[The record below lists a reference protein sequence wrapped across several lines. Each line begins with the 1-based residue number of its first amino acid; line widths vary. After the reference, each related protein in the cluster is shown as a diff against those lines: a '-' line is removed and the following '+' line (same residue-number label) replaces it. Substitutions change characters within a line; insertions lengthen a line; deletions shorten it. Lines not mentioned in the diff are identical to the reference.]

1 MVGVVLQIRSGNV
14 GEGIMYIF
22 VVMFHHHAGFSI
34 LQMCLHEPC
43 LLLVTT
49 ADLIAV
55 MF

>member
-1 MVGVVLQIRSGNV
+1 LVLFPESVLATSVRVV
-14 GEGIMYIF
+14 YIF
-22 VVMFHHHAGFSI
+22 VVMFHHRAGFSI

-49 ADLIAV
+49 ADPIAV